1 MVALAVLRIIAADDA
16 RGQMGGRSPC
26 PCPGSGGCTRW
37 HPRAPCCAPGSRGT
51 AQWMGR
57 GFDRGL
63 SNLHGFVA
71 CSAIQV
77 DLGVAA
83 RAANC
88 ICEVFQGRMEVTM
101 CHSRFS
107 EFSEIFSRGGKVI
120 VFEVV
125 DRFSRI
131 ALSEGKVPR
140 EHATPT
146 DTVSGKLNSVSKV
159 QSLRRHYWSTVVPR
173 RGSTPSHLPSNLKFM
188 SLGKTKFPFYITV
201 QSLPVTETRVD
212 LKNFRFNKLNYL
224 IPGRNARLGATTRRG
239 RLGTGKVQASISK
252 AGSAY
257 FGIFCICLSCLHI
270 LHIFAYF
277 FAYKCL

>member
-83 RAANC
+83 RAADC

-140 EHATPT
+140 EHATRFLVSWIRFSTPT
-146 DTVSGKLNSVSKV
+146 
-159 QSLRRHYWSTVVPR
+159 SLLVNGSRPR
-173 RGSTPSHLPSNLKFM
+173 RQGRSTPSHL
-188 SLGKTKFPFYITV
+188 
-201 QSLPVTETRVD
+201 R
-212 LKNFRFNKLNYL
+212 
-224 IPGRNARLGATTRRG
+224 AT
-239 RLGTGKVQASISK
+239 
-252 AGSAY
+252 
-257 FGIFCICLSCLHI
+257 
-270 LHIFAYF
+270 
-277 FAYKCL
+277 